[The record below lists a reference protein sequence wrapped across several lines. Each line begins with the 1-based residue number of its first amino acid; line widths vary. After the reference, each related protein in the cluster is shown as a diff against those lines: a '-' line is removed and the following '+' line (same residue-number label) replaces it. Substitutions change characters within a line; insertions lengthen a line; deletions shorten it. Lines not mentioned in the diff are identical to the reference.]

1 MNKHEFSRYTN
12 NYNVSEYDSINEY
25 VDDIHKL
32 PYSKIFINGKKS
44 SVEGMEFFTGT
55 KSYEEAIELLKFGWS
70 DGAKKLNT
78 SLKIANKDVQ
88 SKEVKR
94 AVYDVVGFQASVPRY
109 LQGIPTSM
117 VNTIPTKR
125 KSKTVTIYKSI
136 AYAAL
141 VDKDDILKD
150 SVKFLQIIQEIE
162 KQGIKANV
170 YVIHHGYAEK
180 EHLVNLVK
188 VKSASERLN
197 ISKLAFPLMHPSFL
211 RRIVFRSIETESR
224 LKNFRW
230 ARGYG
235 YPAKRAQTESFI
247 KAMKKEN
254 VLFIPTL
261 ISEQEAINIVEG
273 KIGEE

>member
-1 MNKHEFSRYTN
+1 MSKHEFSHYN
-12 NYNVSEYDSINEY
+12 NKYIVSEYNSINEY
-25 VDDIHKL
+25 VDEMSKS

-44 SVEGMEFFTGT
+44 SIEGAESFTGT
-55 KSYEEAIELLKFGWS
+55 KTYQEAVELLKFGWS

-78 SLKIANKDVQ
+78 SLKIANKSVQ

-117 VNTIPTKR
+117 VNKTPTKR

-136 AYAAL
+136 AYAAK
-141 VDKDDILKD
+141 VSKDEILKD
-150 SVKFLQIIQEIE
+150 SVKFLQIVQEIE
-162 KQGIKANV
+162 KQGVKANV
-170 YVIHHGYAEK
+170 YVIHHGYENK

-188 VKSASERLN
+188 VKSASEKLN
-197 ISKLAFPLMHPSFL
+197 ISKLSFPLMHPSFL
-211 RRIVFRSIETESR
+211 RRIIFRSIETESR
-224 LKNFRW
+224 LKGRW
-230 ARGYG
+230 YIGYG
-235 YPAKRAQTESFI
+235 YPAKRAQTEMFI
-247 KAMKKEN
+247 KAAKKKD

-273 KIGEE
+273 KVGEE